1 MKRKLFFLSSVEC
14 NETIVD
20 NINECFDKGYEIEK
34 ILNADCGYYIILSL
48 DDNENYMFKK
58 EYELPKSNYKNL
70 IEESA
75 KKWVTTITDKNIDI
89 VSYMN

>member
-20 NINECFDKGYEIEK
+20 NINACFDKGYEIEK

-48 DDNENYMFKK
+48 DENENYMFKK
-58 EYELPKSNYKNL
+58 KYELPKYNCNNL
-70 IEESA
+70 IEEGA
-75 KKWVTTITDKNIDI
+75 KKWVTTITDKNIDA
-89 VSYMN
+89 SYMN